1 MKFTDNEKAILREIQ
16 RDSSASLAEIAE
28 RTNMAQSTVWRKLQ
42 EFDAADIVRK
52 RVALLNPAAVD
63 AKLCVF
69 ASVSLADHSAEA
81 VEGFAAMV
89 RLHPEILECHALS
102 GTSDYIL
109 KIRVA
114 DVEAYEEFM
123 THNLLRNPHVQSVV
137 SSFSLKEMKS
147 TTELPV

>member
-1 MKFTDNEKAILREIQ
+1 MKFNDNEKAILREIQ

-114 DVEAYEEFM
+114 DVEDYVEFM
-123 THNLLRNPHVQSVV
+123 TQNLLRNPHVKSVV

>member
-52 RVALLNPAAVD
+52 RVALLNPAAVG

-109 KIRVA
+109 KIRVT

-137 SSFSLKEMKS
+137 SSFSLKQMKS

>member
-1 MKFTDNEKAILREIQ
+1 MKFNDNEKAILREIQ